1 MRDPGL
7 RSQQRL
13 ELQVGALLIVAF
25 VGLVAGI
32 LWISGARF
40 GGNEMTLYVAADD
53 AASVAEGSVVML
65 RGVPV
70 GAVEEVRLV
79 GDGVVIRLKASPK
92 GRLASDTYASFETA
106 GFLGQMI
113 VGLRPGSAD
122 DDLVSGDTIPAT
134 VLPGL
139 TSLADQLGDQ
149 AGNVLER
156 TQRLLS
162 DDLIASVKSGAGAFA
177 GTMGELEAMLERQ
190 SQTLEQLIGSLAAM
204 TAQLSAA
211 TDGPELERTLANIDS
226 LTARLSS
233 ASEHFVASSEAL
245 ASILHKIDSGEGS
258 MGKLVNDPVLYDR
271 MAAAMENMQAA
282 TEEIALLTKDIRE
295 QPQRYLAGM
304 KISVF

>member
-7 RSQQRL
+7 RDQQRL

-32 LWISGARF
+32 LWISGARI

-79 GDGVVIRLKASPK
+79 DDGVVIRLKASPE
-92 GRLASDTYASFETA
+92 GRLSSDTYASLETA

-122 DDLVSGDTIPAT
+122 DDLMSGDTIPAR

-139 TSLADQLGDQ
+139 TGLADQLSDQ

-162 DDLIASVKSGAGAFA
+162 NDLIASVESGAGAFA

-190 SQTLEQLIGSLAAM
+190 SQTLEQLIGSLASM
-204 TAQLSAA
+204 SAQLSAA
-211 TDGPELERTLANIDS
+211 TDGPELERTVANIDS

-233 ASEHFVASSEAL
+233 ASEQFVASSEAL
-245 ASILHKIDSGEGS
+245 ASILQKIDTGEGS

-271 MAAAMENMQAA
+271 MAAAMENMQVA

-295 QPQRYLAGM
+295 QPQRYLAGL

>member
-7 RSQQRL
+7 RDQQRL

-32 LWISGARF
+32 LWISGARI

-79 GDGVVIRLKASPK
+79 DDGVVIRLKASPE
-92 GRLASDTYASFETA
+92 GRLSSDTYASLETA

-122 DDLVSGDTIPAT
+122 DDLMSGDTIPAR

-139 TSLADQLGDQ
+139 TGLADQLSDQ

-162 DDLIASVKSGAGAFA
+162 NDLIASVESGAGAFA

-190 SQTLEQLIGSLAAM
+190 SQTLEQLIGSLASM
-204 TAQLSAA
+204 SAQLSAA
-211 TDGPELERTLANIDS
+211 TDGPELERTVANIDS

-233 ASEHFVASSEAL
+233 ASEQFVASSEAL
-245 ASILHKIDSGEGS
+245 ASILQKIDTGEGS

-295 QPQRYLAGM
+295 QPQRYLAGL

>member
-25 VGLVAGI
+25 VGLAAGI

-40 GGNEMTLYVAADD
+40 GGNEMTLYVATDD
-53 AASVAEGSVVML
+53 AASVAAGSVVML

-162 DDLIASVKSGAGAFA
+162 NDLIASVKSGAGAFA

-190 SQTLEQLIGSLAAM
+190 SHTLEQLIGSLAAM

-211 TDGPELERTLANIDS
+211 TDGPELERTVANIDS

-245 ASILHKIDSGEGS
+245 ASILQKIDTGEGS

>member
-25 VGLVAGI
+25 VGLVTGI
-32 LWISGARF
+32 LRISRARF

-139 TSLADQLGDQ
+139 TGLADQLGDQ

-190 SQTLEQLIGSLAAM
+190 SQTLEQLIGSLSSM

-211 TDGPELERTLANIDS
+211 TDGPELERTVANIDS

-245 ASILHKIDSGEGS
+245 ASIL
-258 MGKLVNDPVLYDR
+258 
-271 MAAAMENMQAA
+271 Q
-282 TEEIALLTKDIRE
+282 
-295 QPQRYLAGM
+295 
-304 KISVF
+304 

>member
-7 RSQQRL
+7 RDQQRL
-13 ELQVGALLIVAF
+13 ELQVGALLILAF

-32 LWISGARF
+32 LWISGTRI
-40 GGNEMTLYVAADD
+40 GGDDLTLYVAADD

-70 GAVEEVRLV
+70 GEVEEVRLV
-79 GDGVVIRLKASPK
+79 GEGVVIRLKASPN
-92 GRLASDTYASFETA
+92 GRLASDTYASIETA

-113 VGLRPGSAD
+113 VGHKPGIAAD
-122 DDLVSGDTIPAT
+122 NLVSGDTISAQ

-139 TSLADQLGDQ
+139 TGLADQLGGQ
-149 AGNVLER
+149 ATEVLER

-162 DDLIASVKSGAGAFA
+162 DDLISSVESGAGAFA

-190 SQTLEQLIGSLAAM
+190 SHTLEQLIESLAGIS
-204 TAQLSAA
+204 AQLSNA
-211 TDGPELERTLANIDS
+211 TDGPELERTVANIDS
-226 LTARLSS
+226 LTARLAA
-233 ASEHFVASSEAL
+233 ASEQFGTSSEAL
-245 ASILHKIDSGEGS
+245 ASILQKIDNGDGS
-258 MGKLVNDPVLYDR
+258 MGKLINDPVLYDR

-295 QPQRYLAGM
+295 QPQRYLAGL

>member
-25 VGLVAGI
+25 VGLAAGI

-53 AASVAEGSVVML
+53 AASVAAGSVVML

-139 TSLADQLGDQ
+139 TSLADQLGVQ

-162 DDLIASVKSGAGAFA
+162 NDLIASVKSGAGAFA

-190 SQTLEQLIGSLAAM
+190 SHTLEQLIGSLAAM

-211 TDGPELERTLANIDS
+211 TDGPELERTVANIDS

-245 ASILHKIDSGEGS
+245 ASILQKIDTGEGS

>member
-7 RSQQRL
+7 RDQQRL

-32 LWISGARF
+32 LWISGARI

-79 GDGVVIRLKASPK
+79 DDGVVIRLKASPE
-92 GRLASDTYASFETA
+92 GRLSSDTYASLETA

-122 DDLVSGDTIPAT
+122 DDLMSGDTIPAR

-139 TSLADQLGDQ
+139 TGLADQLGDQ

-162 DDLIASVKSGAGAFA
+162 NDLIASVESGAGAFA

-190 SQTLEQLIGSLAAM
+190 SQTLEQLIGSLASM
-204 TAQLSAA
+204 SAQLSAA
-211 TDGPELERTLANIDS
+211 TDGPELERTVANIDS

-233 ASEHFVASSEAL
+233 ASEQFVASSEAL
-245 ASILHKIDSGEGS
+245 ASILQKIDTGEGS

-295 QPQRYLAGM
+295 QPQRYLAGL

>member
-7 RSQQRL
+7 RDQQRL

-32 LWISGARF
+32 LWISGARI

-79 GDGVVIRLKASPK
+79 DDGVVIRLMASPE
-92 GRLASDTYASFETA
+92 GRLSSDTYASLETA

-122 DDLVSGDTIPAT
+122 DDLMSGDTIPAR

-139 TSLADQLGDQ
+139 TGLADQLSDQ

-162 DDLIASVKSGAGAFA
+162 NDLIASVESGAGAFA

-190 SQTLEQLIGSLAAM
+190 SQTLEQLIGSLASM
-204 TAQLSAA
+204 SAQLSAA
-211 TDGPELERTLANIDS
+211 TDGPELERTVANIDS

-233 ASEHFVASSEAL
+233 ASEQFVASSEAL
-245 ASILHKIDSGEGS
+245 ASILQKIDTGEGS

-295 QPQRYLAGM
+295 QPQRYLAGL

>member
-211 TDGPELERTLANIDS
+211 TDGPELERTVANIDS

>member
-7 RSQQRL
+7 RSQHKL
-13 ELQVGALLIVAF
+13 ELQVGTLLIVAF

-32 LWISGARF
+32 LWISGARI
-40 GGNEMTLYVAADD
+40 GGTSLTLYVAADN

-79 GDGVVIRLKASPK
+79 DDGVVIRLTASP
-92 GRLASDTYASFETA
+92 GARLPADTYASIEAA
-106 GFLGQMI
+106 GFLGQMF
-113 VGLRPGSAD
+113 VGLKPGSATD
-122 DDLVSGDTIPAT
+122 NLASGDTISARVP
-134 VLPGL
+134 PGL
-139 TSLADQLGDQ
+139 TGLADQLGDQ
-149 AGNVLER
+149 AGDVLER

-162 DDLIASVKSGAGAFA
+162 DDLISSVESGAEAFA

-190 SQTLEQLIGSLAAM
+190 SQTLEQLIESLAGM
-204 TAQLSAA
+204 STQLSEA
-211 TDGPELERTLANIDS
+211 TEGPELARTVANIDS
-226 LTARLSS
+226 LTARLSA
-233 ASEHFVASSEAL
+233 ASEEFGTSSEAL
-245 ASILHKIDSGEGS
+245 ASILVKIDNGDGS

-295 QPQRYLAGM
+295 QPQRYLAGL

>member
-7 RSQQRL
+7 RDQQRL
-13 ELQVGALLIVAF
+13 ELQVGALLILAF
-25 VGLVAGI
+25 VGLAASI
-32 LWISGARF
+32 LWISGARI
-40 GGNEMTLYVAADD
+40 GGKDLTLYVAADD

-79 GDGVVIRLKASPK
+79 ESGVVMRLTASPE
-92 GRLASDTYASFETA
+92 GRLPSDTYASIETA
-106 GFLGQMI
+106 GFLGQMV
-113 VGLRPGSAD
+113 VGLRPGSATD
-122 DDLVSGDTIPAT
+122 NLVSGDTIPAR

-139 TSLADQLGDQ
+139 TGLADQLGDQ
-149 AGNVLER
+149 AGEVLER

-162 DDLIASVKSGAGAFA
+162 DDLISSVESGAGAFA
-177 GTMGELEAMLERQ
+177 GTMGELETMLERQ
-190 SQTLEQLIGSLAAM
+190 SQTIEHLIESLASM
-204 TAQLSAA
+204 SAQLSAA
-211 TDGPELERTLANIDS
+211 TDGPELERTVANIDS
-226 LTARLSS
+226 LAARLAT
-233 ASEHFVASSEAL
+233 ASEEFGASSEAL
-245 ASILHKIDSGEGS
+245 ASILRKIDNGEGS

>member
-92 GRLASDTYASFETA
+92 GRLSSDTYASFETA

-177 GTMGELEAMLERQ
+177 GTMSDLEAMLERQ
-190 SQTLEQLIGSLAAM
+190 SQTLEQLIGSLASM

-211 TDGPELERTLANIDS
+211 TDGPELERTVANIDS

-233 ASEHFVASSEAL
+233 ASEQFVASSEAL
-245 ASILHKIDSGEGS
+245 ASILQKIDTGEGS

>member
-92 GRLASDTYASFETA
+92 GRLSSDTYASFETA

-177 GTMGELEAMLERQ
+177 GTMSDLEAMLERQ
-190 SQTLEQLIGSLAAM
+190 SQTLEQLIGSLASM

-211 TDGPELERTLANIDS
+211 TDGPELERTVANIDS

-233 ASEHFVASSEAL
+233 ASEQFVASSEAL
-245 ASILHKIDSGEGS
+245 ASILQKIDTGEGS

-295 QPQRYLAGM
+295 QPQRYLAGL

>member
-92 GRLASDTYASFETA
+92 GRLSSDTYASFETA

>member
-190 SQTLEQLIGSLAAM
+190 SHTLEQLIGSLAAM

-211 TDGPELERTLANIDS
+211 TDGPELERTVANIDS

-245 ASILHKIDSGEGS
+245 ASILQKIDTGEGS

>member
-25 VGLVAGI
+25 VGLVAAS

-162 DDLIASVKSGAGAFA
+162 NDLIASVKSGAGAFA

-190 SQTLEQLIGSLAAM
+190 SQTLEQLIGSLSSV

-211 TDGPELERTLANIDS
+211 TDGPELERTVANIDS

-245 ASILHKIDSGEGS
+245 TSILQKIDTGEGS

>member
-1 MRDPGL
+1 
-7 RSQQRL
+7 
-13 ELQVGALLIVAF
+13 LQVGALLIVAF

-92 GRLASDTYASFETA
+92 GRLSSDTYASFETA

-177 GTMGELEAMLERQ
+177 GTMSDLEAMLERQ

-211 TDGPELERTLANIDS
+211 TDGPELERTVANIDS

-233 ASEHFVASSEAL
+233 ASEYFVASSEAL
-245 ASILHKIDSGEGS
+245 ASILQKIDTGEGS

>member
-7 RSQQRL
+7 RDQHRL
-13 ELQVGALLIVAF
+13 ELQVGALLILAF

-32 LWISGARF
+32 LWISGARI
-40 GGNEMTLYVAADD
+40 GGDDLTLYVAAHD

-70 GAVEEVRLV
+70 GEVEEVRLV
-79 GDGVVIRLKASPK
+79 GDGVVIRLKASPR
-92 GRLASDTYASFETA
+92 GRLATDTYASIETA

-113 VGLRPGSAD
+113 VGLRPGVAAD
-122 DDLVSGDTIPAT
+122 NLVSGDTISAQ

-139 TSLADQLGDQ
+139 TGLADQLGGQ
-149 AGNVLER
+149 ATEVLER

-162 DDLIASVKSGAGAFA
+162 DDLISSVESGAGAFA
-177 GTMGELEAMLERQ
+177 GTMGELQAMLERQ
-190 SQTLEQLIGSLAAM
+190 SQTLEQLIESLAGM
-204 TAQLSAA
+204 SAQLSNA
-211 TDGPELERTLANIDS
+211 TDGPELERTVANIDS
-226 LTARLSS
+226 LTARLAA
-233 ASEHFVASSEAL
+233 ASEQFGTSSEAM
-245 ASILHKIDSGEGS
+245 ASILQKIDNGDGS

-295 QPQRYLAGM
+295 QPQRYLAGL